1 MENYAEITY
10 TASWI
15 IILVAIFIVG
25 GELIS
30 TIVEAII
37 SHKKRKDGSQEVN
50 EFVELETANEAYN
63 RLFVQYEDVFD
74 QNNHLIAEK
83 ATLERKCRRL
93 QNTCNDLEAENARL
107 KAEHEAM
114 SEPKE
119 ETKQEGYIEP
129 STFLFGHVETPNE

>member
-1 MENYAEITY
+1 MKVTY

-15 IILVAIFIVG
+15 IIIGLVLIVV
-25 GELIS
+25 S
-30 TIVEAII
+30 AII
-37 SHKKRKDGSQEVN
+37 VAVKEVIAHASEN
-50 EFVELETANEAYN
+50 EEVDEFKELETANEAYN

-93 QNTCNDLEAENARL
+93 QNTCNDLEAENTRL
-107 KAEHEAM
+107 KAESEAM

-129 STFLFGHVETPNE
+129 STFLFGHVETPNK